1 MIHVNY
7 EIFFLRR
14 VGVSVAEFETVRQKL
29 HGHAK
34 TAFSL
39 FTLRYVAVGFAVRLI
54 ADMGFNH
61 F

>member
-39 FTLRYVAVGFAVRLI
+39 FTLRYVAVGFARI
-54 ADMGFNH
+54 FNC
-61 F
+61 